1 MPGSL
6 PGFPGS
12 LRALRLVRSPGV
24 PVLSVRAYVCACGV
38 SWACSACVRLLVM
51 LWLRTYVWRCS
62 DDDDLVSGAAVDDD
76 AAGGDDADADG
87 DDAADGGDDDVDDV
101 GADDGGE
108 DGDDDDVFCW
118 QARHTSRAELHE
130 RLAESLL
137 KAAILSK
144 AFLGSSQMCW
154 QTLPKETVPV
164 AVTPRLWTGRHGED

>member
-62 DDDDLVSGAAVDDD
+62 DDDDRVSC
-76 AAGGDDADADG
+76 

-108 DGDDDDVFCW
+108 DGEDDDDVF
-118 QARHTSRAELHE
+118 
-130 RLAESLL
+130 
-137 KAAILSK
+137 
-144 AFLGSSQMCW
+144 
-154 QTLPKETVPV
+154 
-164 AVTPRLWTGRHGED
+164 